1 MINGQSH
8 EFDYKEE
15 SSASVQTWGEM
26 RGLMNSFI
34 ADVSTSLAENVQLN
48 YGVEITYSQEK
59 QSFDYEQR
67 NISTGLQETGSERRQ
82 VLNAEYV
89 NLYYHVGKWNF
100 NAGLCYEYTDLS
112 YYDNGMKSESQ
123 SRSNNDLF
131 LNLNIS
137 LSPIEMM
144 NVSLGVYWR
153 NYIKLKRQKCV
164 LCVDRMVLKGV
175 PYAII
180 YVMQSERRG
189 LSLCYKFDVT
199 QFSSLQSLSYSMDH
213 FSKLSDIILDG
224 NQ

>member
-1 MINGQSH
+1 M
-8 EFDYKEE
+8 
-15 SSASVQTWGEM
+15 
-26 RGLMNSFI
+26 
-34 ADVSTSLAENVQLN
+34 
-48 YGVEITYSQEK
+48 
-59 QSFDYEQR
+59 
-67 NISTGLQETGSERRQ
+67 
-82 VLNAEYV
+82 
-89 NLYYHVGKWNF
+89 
-100 NAGLCYEYTDLS
+100 
-112 YYDNGMKSESQ
+112 SQ

-131 LNLNIS
+131 PNLNIS

>member
-1 MINGQSH
+1 
-8 EFDYKEE
+8 
-15 SSASVQTWGEM
+15 
-26 RGLMNSFI
+26 MNSFI

-89 NLYYHVGKWNF
+89 NLNYHVGKWDF
-100 NAGLCYEYTDLS
+100 NAGLRYEYTDLS
-112 YYDNGMKSESQ
+112 YYDNGVKSESQ

-131 LNLNIS
+131 PNLNIS

-153 NYIKLKRQKCV
+153 NIHKTKKAEVRV
-164 LCVDRMVLKGV
+164 VRRSHGFKGSAV
-175 PYAII
+175 CNNICYAIRQEGI
-180 YVMQSERRG
+180 VFM
-189 LSLCYKFDVT
+189 L
-199 QFSSLQSLSYSMDH
+199 
-213 FSKLSDIILDG
+213 
-224 NQ
+224 